1 MGAKLH
7 DQAVRNKSFTVQ
19 CFCWEVDF
27 LANSLAGDQWANAMA
42 DVTVTV
48 GILAAIGCV
57 LILWLLTGSLWNL
70 FQGVKAHLL
79 PYFQPSS
86 VDLTKKFGSWAGL
99 YIYLCHMS
107 VRRLSWMKVQHRLEF
122 RGRCS
127 KYLFLFYLGIA
138 LLIQTQGN
146 WVTSAILTP

>member
-19 CFCWEVDF
+19 CFCGEVD
-27 LANSLAGDQWANAMA
+27 LANSRAGDQWANAMA

-86 VDLTKKFGSWAGL
+86 VDLTKKFGPWAGL
-99 YIYLCHMS
+99 HIYLCHMC
-107 VRRLSWMKVQHRLEF
+107 Q
-122 RGRCS
+122 
-127 KYLFLFYLGIA
+127 
-138 LLIQTQGN
+138 
-146 WVTSAILTP
+146 